1 MRNFTVIDLNW
12 TSRPQSI
19 ASLLIQSENFSALID
34 PGPASTIATLRSALQ
49 SRGLD
54 FLRLNAVLL
63 THIHLDHAAATGAI
77 IQENPD
83 LKVYV
88 HDFGAPHMV
97 DPSRLLASAGR
108 LYGDQLEILYGKCLP
123 VPEANIIPLEGGEKI
138 PLGGVEMEVV
148 YSPGHAS
155 HHVSFWDPKS
165 RIAFVGDNAGI
176 CIESKPYLLPP
187 TPPPDIDLE
196 LWNSSLDTIASWHP
210 ERLFLTHFGYV
221 DNPADHIR
229 LYRERLRDWATLVQR
244 LLDSSESPEAAE
256 FRFIEETSA
265 HIRAAMPSDFAE
277 LYIFNG
283 GLGLSWRGLVRY
295 LRKKS
300 PQAKPAITS

>member
-1 MRNFTVIDLNW
+1 METFTVIDLNW
-12 TSRPQSI
+12 TGRPQSV
-19 ASLLIQSENFSALID
+19 ASLLIQSGGSAALID
-34 PGPASTIATLRSALQ
+34 PGPASTIATLRSALRA
-49 SRGLD
+49 RGLD
-54 FLRLNAVLL
+54 FKSLNSVLL
-63 THIHLDHAAATGAI
+63 THIHLDHAAATGALV
-77 IQENPD
+77 QENPN

-97 DPSRLLASAGR
+97 APSRLLSSAGR

-138 PLGGVEMEVV
+138 ALGDVELEVF

-155 HHVSFWDPKS
+155 HHVSFWDAKS

-196 LWNSSLDTIASWHP
+196 LWNASLDTIASWRP

-221 DNPADHIR
+221 DNPAEHIR
-229 LYRERLRDWATLVQR
+229 LYRDRLREWAALAQR
-244 LLDSSESPEAAE
+244 LLDSTDLEAGE
-256 FRFIEETSA
+256 LRFIQETSA
-265 HIRAAMPSDFAE
+265 HVRAAMPPDIAE